1 MMPQPPQQRPARMPS
16 GPSPTMGGGMPNRPD
31 MLRQQAEQTLPSMP
45 PMGGGRPPMGG
56 GAPAGGIAALM
67 GGGPKPPMGG
77 APRPSAP
84 PPMGGRMPPMG
95 GRMPPM
101 GNKPMAED
109 GPGEQ
114 DLVVG
119 IAMTANEIA
128 GGEPRRAIAML
139 DQAKELLMQ
148 QIGSEDGGGAG
159 EPDMGRLAEI
169 LGGGMMS

>member
-16 GPSPTMGGGMPNRPD
+16 GPSPTMGGGMPNRAD
-31 MLRQQAEQTLPSMP
+31 QLRQQAEQTLPSMS
-45 PMGGGRPPMGG
+45 PMGGGRPPRGG
-56 GAPAGGIAALM
+56 GAPAGGIAALI
-67 GGGPKPPMGG
+67 GGGTKKSPMEG
-77 APRPSAP
+77 APPPIGTP
-84 PPMGGRMPPMG
+84 PPMGNAPMG
-95 GRMPPM
+95 M
-101 GNKPMAED
+101 GMGMDNAEND

-148 QIGSEDGGGAG
+148 QLGSEDGGGAG

-169 LGGGMMS
+169 LGGGMMG

>member
-1 MMPQPPQQRPARMPS
+1 MMQQPPQQRPARMPS
-16 GPSPTMGGGMPNRPD
+16 GPSPTMGGGMPNRTD
-31 MLRQQAEQTLPSMP
+31 QLRQQAERTLPSMLPMGGGRP

-67 GGGPKPPMGG
+67 GGGPKPPM
-77 APRPSAP
+77 ARPSAP
-84 PPMGGRMPPMG
+84 PPMGGG
-95 GRMPPM
+95 MPPM
-101 GNKPMAED
+101 GNEPMAED

-128 GGEPRRAIAML
+128 GGEPRQAIA
-139 DQAKELLMQ
+139 LLKRSISFIEEQ
-148 QIGSEDGGGAG
+148 LPPEDGGGAG

-169 LGGGMMS
+169 LGGGMMG

>member
-95 GRMPPM
+95 
-101 GNKPMAED
+101 NKPMAED

-169 LGGGMMS
+169 LGGGMMG

>member
-1 MMPQPPQQRPARMPS
+1 
-16 GPSPTMGGGMPNRPD
+16 
-31 MLRQQAEQTLPSMP
+31 
-45 PMGGGRPPMGG
+45 MGG

-67 GGGPKPPMGG
+67 GGGPNPPMGG

-84 PPMGGRMPPMG
+84 PPMGGG
-95 GRMPPM
+95 MPPM

-148 QIGSEDGGGAG
+148 QIGSEDGRGAG

-169 LGGGMMS
+169 LGGGMMG

>member
-1 MMPQPPQQRPARMPS
+1 MMPQPPQKPARMPS

-31 MLRQQAEQTLPSMP
+31 MLRQQAEKTLPSMPPRP

-77 APRPSAP
+77 GAPRPSAP
-84 PPMGGRMPPMG
+84 PPMGGG
-95 GRMPPM
+95 MPPM
-101 GNKPMAED
+101 GNEPMAED

-139 DQAKELLMQ
+139 DQAKDLLMQ
-148 QIGSEDGGGAG
+148 QLGSEDGGGAG

-169 LGGGMMS
+169 HGGGVMG

>member
-67 GGGPKPPMGG
+67 GGGPNPPMGG

-84 PPMGGRMPPMG
+84 PPMG

-169 LGGGMMS
+169 LGGGMMG

>member
-31 MLRQQAEQTLPSMP
+31 MLRQQAERTLPSMP

-56 GAPAGGIAALM
+56 GAPAGGIASLM

-84 PPMGGRMPPMG
+84 PPMG

-148 QIGSEDGGGAG
+148 QLGSEDGGGAG

-169 LGGGMMS
+169 LGGGMMG

>member
-67 GGGPKPPMGG
+67 GGGPNSPMGG

-84 PPMGGRMPPMG
+84 PPMGGGMPP
-95 GRMPPM
+95 R

-148 QIGSEDGGGAG
+148 QIGSEDGRGAG

-169 LGGGMMS
+169 LGGGMMG

>member
-31 MLRQQAEQTLPSMP
+31 MLRQQAERTLPSMP

-84 PPMGGRMPPMG
+84 PPMG

-148 QIGSEDGGGAG
+148 QLGSEDGGGAG

>member
-16 GPSPTMGGGMPNRPD
+16 GPSPAMGGGMPNRPD
-31 MLRQQAEQTLPSMP
+31 RLRQQAEQTLPSMP

-84 PPMGGRMPPMG
+84 PPMGGG
-95 GRMPPM
+95 MPPM
-101 GNKPMAED
+101 GNEPMSEE

-148 QIGSEDGGGAG
+148 QLGSEDGGGGAG

-169 LGGGMMS
+169 LGGEMMA

>member
-67 GGGPKPPMGG
+67 GGGPNSPMGG

-95 GRMPPM
+95 
-101 GNKPMAED
+101 NEPMAKD

-169 LGGGMMS
+169 LGGGMMG

>member
-56 GAPAGGIAALM
+56 GAPAGGIATLM

-95 GRMPPM
+95 
-101 GNKPMAED
+101 NEPMAED

-169 LGGGMMS
+169 LGGGMMG

>member
-16 GPSPTMGGGMPNRPD
+16 GPSPAMGGGMPNRPD
-31 MLRQQAEQTLPSMP
+31 RLRQQAEQTLPSMP
-45 PMGGGRPPMGG
+45 PRPPMGG

-77 APRPSAP
+77 GAPRPSAP
-84 PPMGGRMPPMG
+84 PPMGGG
-95 GRMPPM
+95 MPPM
-101 GNKPMAED
+101 GNEPMSEE

-114 DLVVG
+114 DLVLG

-139 DQAKELLMQ
+139 DQAKQIFMQ
-148 QIGSEDGGGAG
+148 NLGEEDGAG

-169 LGGGMMS
+169 LGGGGGMMG